1 MRIIC
6 KDLSFTYEPK
16 KKNRELVLD
25 NISFTINEGEFFGIV
40 GHTGSGKS
48 TLIQHLNALIPLQS
62 GQLFVGDFDLSCK
75 DKDYNSKPCKHKSQS
90 VIKNKKSGKSSK
102 NTENKTDYCGQKR
115 NKPICHTADIT

>member
-1 MRIIC
+1 MLYRKGFGGVTVRIIC

-40 GHTGSGKS
+40 GHTGSGKI

-75 DKDYNSKPCKHKSQS
+75 DKDYKKRLNT
-90 VIKNKKSGKSSK
+90 NKCLC
-102 NTENKTDYCGQKR
+102 YYICGDLYEEG
-115 NKPICHTADIT
+115 IFVY